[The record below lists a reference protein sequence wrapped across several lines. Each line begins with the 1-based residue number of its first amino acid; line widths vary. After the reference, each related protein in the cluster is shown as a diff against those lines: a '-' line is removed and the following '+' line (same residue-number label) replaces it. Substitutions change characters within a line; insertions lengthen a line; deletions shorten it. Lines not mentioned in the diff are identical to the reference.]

1 MGTRRPEAGVG
12 ECDPSGLSRGVQ
24 PGLRDPVREHNLPLG
39 HRGLNLGAGPSA
51 HNALSPGGLKIFQ
64 PDLEPSLSAKEE
76 RSGWEESKTE
86 KGRPHG
92 LRGRF
97 LCVRY
102 VHVKVSKQETSILVC
117 VVFLFFDVFSIFSL
131 QER

>member
-1 MGTRRPEAGVG
+1 MPRGRRGGRVRSLRTL
-12 ECDPSGLSRGVQ
+12 SGCASPQ
-24 PGLRDPVREHNLPLG
+24 PRLLPVREHTLPLG
-39 HRGLNLGAGPSA
+39 HRGLNLGTGPPA

-64 PDLEPSLSAKEE
+64 PDLEPSLSAKEK

-92 LRGRF
+92 LRGKF

-102 VHVKVSKQETSILVC
+102 VHVKVSNKQETSILVC
-117 VVFLFFDVFSIFSL
+117 VLVFFGRI
-131 QER
+131 